1 VIKDW
6 RRFAMR
12 LATLEGLGQ
21 AGLTRVLFG

>member
-12 LATLEGLGQ
+12 LDALERLGVEGLAEVIG
-21 AGLTRVLFG
+21 